1 MRLSIA
7 TVSTP
12 AKALSQLRVVSA
24 TVRSGEL
31 GADRIQ
37 DRQLALNGMATG
49 AGSKLTSRN
58 VQTCNHVAHNAP
70 VELVAC
76 NAAQLGKNSLAI

>member
-7 TVSTP
+7 TVSTPSP

-31 GADRIQ
+31 GPTEFRIG
-37 DRQLALNGMATG
+37 N
-49 AGSKLTSRN
+49 SR
-58 VQTCNHVAHNAP
+58 
-70 VELVAC
+70 
-76 NAAQLGKNSLAI
+76 